1 MRSARSLA
9 GAVALA
15 VSATMLLAACRTDPE
30 DGAGPSTDAPP
41 SSESP
46 TSQPDDD
53 GPSGGTEDPTTEDPS
68 TEEPSDESGDPDEPS
83 GTRDPL
89 PTDEPTDDDSPQDP
103 PRTEPPSNQEPTPED
118 PSIDGP
124 TEEDDGGGS
133 SGSVEDEEI
142 TGPDNPVG
150 FGSTYQWDNGLAV
163 TVSAPRGLGS
173 AEPSGFT
180 TTNTST
186 SPSPTDE
193 DGTEDTDGTGDPDG
207 TEDGSGE
214 GQSDAPDRVPD
225 SGESTTPPPS
235 SDAPDSEVVVFDVTI
250 INGTS
255 EDFNASVLVSM
266 YSGSSNA
273 ADEYI
278 DPEAGLTGAPDS
290 TLPPG
295 EETTFSVAYEVDE
308 PGDLTLEVWPEYW
321 YWPAYFVGSYHA

>member
-30 DGAGPSTDAPP
+30 DAAGPSTDAPP

-46 TSQPDDD
+46 IAQPDDES
-53 GPSGGTEDPTTEDPS
+53 PSGGTEDPTTEDPS

-89 PTDEPTDDDSPQDP
+89 PTDEPTDDDAPQDP
-103 PRTEPPSNQEPTPED
+103 PSSEPPSSEEPTPEE

-124 TEEDDGGGS
+124 TEEDDGGGT
-133 SGSVEDEEI
+133 GSIEDEEI

-180 TTNTST
+180 TTNT

-255 EDFNASVLVSM
+255 QDVNAAVLVSM

-273 ADEYI
+273 SDEYL
-278 DPEAGLTGAPDS
+278 DPEAGLTGPPNT

-295 EETTFSVAYEVDE
+295 EETTFSVGYEVTE

-321 YWPAYFVGSYHA
+321 YWPAYFVGSYSA